1 MSVQA
6 TRWAA
11 RKVLIEDGTLKCL
24 LMIMADAAGSRGE
37 GVWLSQ
43 ETLALRTGFTDR
55 TIRRSLEKL
64 KDLGLIRPG
73 NPELVAHLPKDERP
87 LVWNLVL
94 SRTIGQGEVPR
105 TPRKLTRKTATGP
118 DTESTK
124 DRTLSPEGPDTESK
138 TPGLSVLQS
147 VNEALVEGC
156 GDSKARQSPLLS
168 VVPEPVEAATEAA
181 DPFEDFWDV
190 YPKHAKR
197 DEARTEWDDAIAKGA
212 DAQAVIDAARRY
224 ADDPETR
231 RLMNSPTERRFIPFA
246 RSWLKDR
253 AWKDWGTQLRAVSGD
268 NYGTPAARPFNPNWQ
283 EI

>member
-11 RKVLIEDGTLKCL
+11 RKVLIQDGTLKCL
-24 LMIMADAAGSRGE
+24 LMVMADAAGAHGE

-64 KDLGLIRPG
+64 KTLGLIKPG

-87 LVWNLVL
+87 LVWNLNL
-94 SRTIGQGEVPR
+94 KRTIDEGEVTR
-105 TPRKLTRKTATGP
+105 TPRKLTRKSTTPP
-118 DTESTK
+118 DTESKK
-124 DRTLSPEGPDTESK
+124 DRTLSAQGPDTESK

-147 VNEALVEGC
+147 VNEALVEARSTSTG
-156 GDSKARQSPLLS
+156 RQSPLLS
-168 VVPEPVEAATEAA
+168 VVSQPVEAAEEADA
-181 DPFEDFWDV
+181 FEEFWDA

-197 DEARTEWDDAIAKGA
+197 DEARAEWDNAIGKGT
-212 DAQAVIDAARRY
+212 DPQTIIDGARRF
-224 ADDPETR
+224 AEDPETR
-231 RLMNSPTERRFIPFA
+231 RLMNSPTERRFVPFA

-253 AWKDWGTQLRAVSGD
+253 AWKDWGTPLRAVSGD
-268 NYGTPAARPFNPNWQ
+268 NYSQPRRPINPNWQ